1 MKPLLAILAVGLVIG
16 ADALKD
22 DVKKETEKLQGTW
35 KAVTVE
41 ERGQS
46 KDDNED
52 HRLVFTGDEF
62 SMKRGDQTVV
72 KGKFKIDPSKK
83 PKEIDM
89 EVTEALKEELKGKTG
104 LGIYTLEGDELKLC
118 VCEPG
123 EPDRPKEFAG
133 QAGTKHTLVTLKRD
147 KP

>member
-16 ADALKD
+16 AGAPQD
-22 DVKKETEKLQGTW
+22 DVKQEKEKLQGTW

-52 HRLVFTGDEF
+52 HRLVFAGDEF
-62 SMKRGDQTVV
+62 SIKEGDRTII
-72 KGKFKIDPSKK
+72 KGKFKLDPSKK

-89 EVTEALKEELKGKTG
+89 EITEARKEEQKGKTG
-104 LGIYTLEGDELKLC
+104 LAIYTLEGDELKLC

-133 QAGTKHTLVTLKRD
+133 QAGTKHTLVTLKRE